1 MAGIQS
7 TGGDPGL
14 PPSAAVARGSG
25 RGLRELSRSPG
36 LTLAAIRLVRAAA
49 PRNLIAVVALQLVA
63 AGLVGVQLV
72 LAKTLIGELVTLSD
86 DDGASGW
93 SLAPAFAGLIT
104 ANIGSGVVSAW
115 LGQQQRLMAD
125 LVGHHTMN
133 GIIDVASRAGLR
145 SYEDAAFHDH
155 LERARNAALYRP
167 VEIVEGLTSL
177 VSSVLTSLGIA
188 IALLTLEPIL
198 VPLILV
204 AGLPVLL
211 ASLWNSRRSYQFE
224 YSMTVHA
231 REHMHLME
239 VLTGPEYAK
248 ELRIFSTLPF
258 LRRRYDALTDERI
271 RRLTEFLRGRLFVS
285 IAGNVA
291 TGLGTAIALGS
302 LLWLLVSDRTDVAT
316 AATAALALQLL
327 GTRLLVINASV
338 GRIVESGLFLDDFR
352 GFLAIEDRFEAPAA
366 APAPGTPEVPAEPF
380 TGVHVEHLSF
390 TYPQTGRQVLDD
402 VSLELN
408 PGEIV
413 ALVGANGSG
422 KTTLVKLL
430 CKLYA
435 EQDAGRIVLNGRDVR
450 EVDHRTLRARMT
462 VLFQDFL
469 RYELTVGD
477 NIVLGRPEASDD
489 RERMVEAARRAG
501 AHDFIERLPNGYETR
516 LGRRFHGGLE
526 LSGGQWQR
534 LALAR
539 AFFRGGD
546 VLIMD
551 EPTAALDP
559 RAEHDFFQQ
568 VSELAADRAVL
579 LISHRFSSVRMADR
593 IYVMQDG
600 RIIEHGTHQELM
612 GLSGVY
618 AELYD
623 LQATAYFGDDA
634 APRA

>member
-1 MAGIQS
+1 MAGTQS
-7 TGGDPGL
+7 TDGDPGV
-14 PPSAAVARGSG
+14 PPSAVVARGSG
-25 RGLRELSRSPG
+25 RGLRALSRTPG
-36 LTLAAIRLVRAAA
+36 LTLAAIRLVREAA
-49 PRNLIAVVALQLVA
+49 PRNLVAVVALQLVA

-72 LAKTLIGELVTLSD
+72 LAKSLIGELVTLSD
-86 DDGASGW
+86 DDAASGW
-93 SLAPAFAGLIT
+93 SLAPAFAGLMV
-104 ANIGSGVVSAW
+104 ANVGGGIVGAL

-133 GIIDVASRAGLR
+133 GIIDVASRVGLR

-167 VEIVEGLTSL
+167 VEIVEGLTAL

-188 IALLTLEPIL
+188 IALLTLEPVL

-239 VLTGPEYAK
+239 VLTGPEHAK

-258 LRRRYDALTDERI
+258 LRRRYDALTAERI
-271 RRLTEFLRGRLFVS
+271 RRLTEFLRGRLVVS

-302 LLWLLVSDRTDVAT
+302 LLWLLVTDRTDVAT

-327 GTRLLVINASV
+327 GTRLLVINASI

-352 GFLAIEDRFEAPAA
+352 GFLAIDDRFEAPAA
-366 APAPGTPEVPAEPF
+366 AAPGTPEVPAEPF
-380 TGVHVEHLSF
+380 TGVRVEHLSF

-435 EQDAGRIVLNGRDVR
+435 EQDAGRISLNGRDLR
-450 EVDHRTLRARMT
+450 ELDHRTIRARMT

-477 NIVLGRPEASDD
+477 NIVLGRPEASGD

-501 AHDFIERLPNGYETR
+501 AHEFIERLPQGYDTR

-568 VSELAADRAVL
+568 VSELASGRAVL

-593 IYVMQDG
+593 IYVLQDG
-600 RIIEHGTHQELM
+600 RIIENGTHQELM
-612 GLSGVY
+612 GLDGVY